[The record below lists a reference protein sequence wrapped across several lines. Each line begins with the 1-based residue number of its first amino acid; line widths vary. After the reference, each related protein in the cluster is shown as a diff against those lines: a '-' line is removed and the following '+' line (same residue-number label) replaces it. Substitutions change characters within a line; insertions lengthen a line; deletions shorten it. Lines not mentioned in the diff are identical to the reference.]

1 MKQNGGKDIK
11 TRRKKIGVIE
21 DTRERSNIYYSE
33 YHKEKKGGRG
43 QMKQYLKK
51 IMSYHFPKPLRHC
64 ISDPEPLQAPSNKI
78 MKKT

>member
-21 DTRERSNIYYSE
+21 DTRERSNICYLE

-43 QMKQYLKK
+43 QMK
-51 IMSYHFPKPLRHC
+51 
-64 ISDPEPLQAPSNKI
+64 
-78 MKKT
+78 

>member
-11 TRRKKIGVIE
+11 TRRKKIEVIE
-21 DTRERSNIYYSE
+21 DTRERSNICYSE

-51 IMSYHFPKPLRHC
+51 IMSYHFPKPLKDIVHQ
-64 ISDPEPLQAPSNKI
+64 ILNLYKLQAIKL
-78 MKKT
+78 